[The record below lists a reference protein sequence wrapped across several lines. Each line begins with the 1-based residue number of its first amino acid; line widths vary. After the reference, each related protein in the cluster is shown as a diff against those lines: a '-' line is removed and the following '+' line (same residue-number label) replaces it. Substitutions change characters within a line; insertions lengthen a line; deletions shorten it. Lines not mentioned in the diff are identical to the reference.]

1 VFLFS
6 VRSATAA
13 LITAL
18 CCSAVPGLADNNEIE
33 SRYIERAE
41 RLIGDNKLRDALS
54 IVDQLLRWRR
64 DSARGFHVRGRICA
78 LAGQN
83 EPALKAY
90 SQAIALDPNLAAAYR
105 SRATLL
111 RLLGR
116 SMEALADYDVLVKLD
131 PRDLLSL
138 RLRAFVRAETG
149 DAAGAIA
156 DLKQAVRIN
165 PTSAVLHADLAKAT
179 RVLREASD
187 VPPPPIEAI
196 SKPADVAVPAP
207 AIVAARPDAE
217 VAVAVP
223 AIVAAQPAASSE
235 PVSRPQESAPPI
247 AVERRLTAAEKAA
260 VAFFT
265 RAQSEVQKGDYA
277 HALKDYTD
285 AVMVYPTYVEAY
297 EGRAEL
303 KRSLGD
309 VIGFE
314 EDNRMAA
321 EIRKRR

>member
-54 IVDQLLRWRR
+54 IVDQLLRWRH

-90 SQAIALDPNLAAAYR
+90 SQAIALDRNLTAAYR

-116 SMEALADYDVLVKLD
+116 SMEALSDYDVLVKLD

-138 RLRAFVRAETG
+138 RLRAFVKAETG
-149 DAAGAIA
+149 DAAGATS
-156 DLKQAVRIN
+156 DLNQAVRIN
-165 PTSAVLHADLAKAT
+165 PNSAVLHADLVKAT
-179 RVLREASD
+179 RVLRENSD
-187 VPPPPIEAI
+187 VPPPIEAI
-196 SKPADVAVPAP
+196 SQPA
-207 AIVAARPDAE
+207 
-217 VAVAVP
+217 AVAV
-223 AIVAAQPAASSE
+223 VV
-235 PVSRPQESAPPI
+235 PVSVIAPATAP
-247 AVERRLTAAEKAA
+247 ERRLTAAEKAA

-277 HALKDYTD
+277 HALKDFTD

-314 EDNRMAA
+314 EDSRMAA
-321 EIRKRR
+321 EIRKQR